1 MKNLASLLAFGVLF
15 SCNQEEQISFDYP
28 DNQAIQGLA
37 TPIQMEPDGMGFFN
51 AHDYFS
57 NIYLIDSVVAENVV
71 ITEPF
76 DTLGFYN
83 LQAEDGLAM
92 QSFLHVYHDG
102 QVYDIPLQRS
112 RKVTVEIR
120 IKRGTM
126 PEPVNIF
133 GSFNAWNR
141 GANEMRIDGDD
152 LVYTG
157 HFQPGLIEYKFFAG
171 GEEYTDPNAP
181 QQSNGMGGFN
191 SILEVMPRG
200 AEPQPLLTLG
210 STESSIYLQS
220 PPAGQSLTVLFENS
234 ILPDEFITVQGDT
247 TTIQIPRRAKD
258 FGRSML
264 RFFSSNDA
272 GWVRELR
279 IPLANGTAI
288 TDASLVNR
296 DDWSSARMYFMMV
309 DRFANGDTSNDAPL
323 NQTDILPQA
332 DYRGGD
338 IAGILEKLREGYFE
352 ELGVNTIWLSPI
364 TANPKDAW
372 GLWDKGGVK
381 TRFSAYHGYWP
392 ISNIR
397 IDQRFGDSALVQTLL
412 DEAHARGLNVVL
424 DYVANHVHQN
434 HPVYQNHPEWATD
447 LYLPDGTL
455 NTEKWDEH
463 RLTTWFDN
471 HLPTLDLRKREVVE
485 PMTDSALVWVTK
497 FDFDGFRHDATKH
510 IDLLYW
516 RTLTRKIK
524 ENVDRPIYQIGET
537 YGSAELIASYLS
549 TGMLNAQFDFN
560 AYDAIVGVLAD
571 STQPLS
577 RIVEVMNA
585 SWDWYGQHNTMG
597 YISGNQDRSR
607 FISLASGD
615 VRFDEDQK
623 LAGYT
628 RDIGKPSEIAYQ
640 KLILLHYFNHA
651 IPGIPVI
658 YYGDEIGLPGAN
670 DPDNRRMMRFEQDL
684 DVDEHTVKNAIR
696 AIEQVRSSE
705 MAMLYGSVEIE
716 EKDDQLIV
724 IRRSYLGTTITTY
737 LNRSSEPQAVEV
749 DGEILI
755 GETHDGKLG
764 PYEPLVIKKTA
775 L

>member
-1 MKNLASLLAFGVLF
+1 MKNLASLLVIGVLF
-15 SCNQEEQISFDYP
+15 SCTQEEKVSFDYP
-28 DNQAIQGLA
+28 DNPAIQGLA
-37 TPIQMEPDGMGFFN
+37 TAIQMEPEGRAIFN
-51 AHDYFS
+51 AHDYFTEVNS
-57 NIYLIDSVVAENVV
+57 IDSIVAPKATVSV
-71 ITEPF
+71 LG
-76 DTLGFYN
+76 DTLGYY
-83 LQAEDGLAM
+83 LIEATDALPI
-92 QSFLHVYHDG
+92 QSFLRVYHSG
-102 QVYDIPLQRS
+102 QAYDIPLQRS

-120 IKRGTM
+120 VERGLM

-141 GANEMRIDGDD
+141 GADQMQVEGDE
-152 LVYTG
+152 LVYKG
-157 HFQPGLIEYKFFAG
+157 HFQPGLIEYKFFAD

-181 QQSNGMGGFN
+181 QQSNGIGGFN

-200 AEPQPLLTLG
+200 EEPKPLMTIG
-210 STESSIYLQS
+210 SDETTVYLQT
-220 PPAGQSLTVLFENS
+220 PPAEQSLTVLFENT
-234 ILPDEFITVQGDT
+234 ILPSNFISVKGDT
-247 TTIQIPRRAKD
+247 TAVEIPSSAAGFD
-258 FGRSML
+258 RSTL

-272 GWVRELR
+272 GWARELR
-279 IPLANGTAI
+279 VPLANGAPI
-288 TDASLVNR
+288 KDADLVER
-296 DDWSSARMYFMMV
+296 GDWNSARMYFMMV

-323 NQTDILPQA
+323 NQEDVLPQA
-332 DYRGGD
+332 DYMGGD
-338 IAGILEKLREGYFE
+338 IAGILEQLRAGYFE
-352 ELGVNTIWLSPI
+352 DLGVNTIWLSPI
-364 TANPKDAW
+364 TANPRDAW

-397 IDQRFGDSALVQTLL
+397 IDDRFGDSAIVQELL
-412 DEAHARGLNVVL
+412 DEAHSRGMNVVL

-455 NTEKWDEH
+455 NTEKWDEY

-485 PMTDSALVWVTK
+485 PMTDSALVWVTQ

-524 ENVDRPIYQIGET
+524 QQVDRPVYQIGET

-571 STQPLS
+571 PSQS
-577 RIVEVMNA
+577 FDRVEEVMNA

-628 RDIGKPSEIAYQ
+628 RNIGKPQPAGYQ
-640 KLILLHYFNHA
+640 RLVLLHVFNHV

-658 YYGDEIGLPGAN
+658 YYGDELGIPGAN
-670 DPDNRRMMRFEQDL
+670 DPDNRRMMRFGN
-684 DVDEHTVKNAIR
+684 DVDADEQIIRDEVAALEHL
-696 AIEQVRSSE
+696 RSSE
-705 MAMLYGSVEIE
+705 MALLYGSAEIE
-716 EKDDQLIV
+716 AVNDDVLV

-737 LNRSSEPQAVEV
+737 INKSDEPQTIEVE
-749 DGEILI
+749 GEILFN
-755 GETHDGKLG
+755 EAPDGQLG
-764 PYEPLVIKKTA
+764 PRQACIMKTT